1 MPKHINLSLNVVQS
15 CLLSTNHSKLMAIK
29 NFLEQH
35 KIKGLWVSKVRVGI
49 IFGGK
54 SAEHEVS
61 LQSAKNIV
69 DAIDKQRFDVVL
81 LGIDKQ
87 GEWHI
92 NDASNYL
99 INAENPA
106 LIALN
111 RSNQQVALIPGQ
123 EHDQLIDTRNA
134 TALSQLDVV
143 FPIVHGTLGE
153 DGSLQ
158 GLLRM
163 ANIPFVGS
171 GVLGSAVS
179 MDKDVTK
186 RLLRDAGL
194 LVAPFVS
201 LTRASRRQY
210 SFEQVVEK
218 LGLPLFIKPANQGS
232 SVGVSKVTDQAGFE
246 KALDLAFDFDHK
258 VLVESAIKGR
268 EIECA
273 VLGNDH
279 PQASVCGEVILHDDF
294 YSYDTKYINESGAS
308 IAIPA
313 DLTSDAQD
321 KIRAIALQAFQV
333 LECRGMARVD
343 VFLTES
349 GDVVINEINTLPG
362 FTNISMYPKL
372 WGASGLG
379 YSELIT
385 NLIEL
390 ALEQHHQ
397 DAQLKSSTR

>member
-1 MPKHINLSLNVVQS
+1 MTKR
-15 CLLSTNHSKLMAIK
+15 
-29 NFLEQH
+29 
-35 KIKGLWVSKVRVGI
+35 RVGV

-69 DAIDKQRFDVVL
+69 DAIDKEKFDVTL

-87 GEWHI
+87 GQWHI

-99 INAENPA
+99 LHAENPA

-111 RSNQQVALIPGQ
+111 HSNKNVALVPGQ
-123 EHDQLIDTRNA
+123 ESSQLIEADSANVIG
-134 TALSQLDVV
+134 QLDVV

-163 ANIPFVGS
+163 ANIPFVGA

-194 LVAPFVS
+194 EVAPFVT
-201 LTRASRRQY
+201 LTRSNRAQH
-210 SFEQVVEK
+210 SFEQLSAQ
-218 LGLPLFIKPANQGS
+218 LGSPLFIKPANQGS
-232 SVGVSKVTDQAGFE
+232 SVGVSRVSDRAGYE
-246 KALDLAFDFDHK
+246 KAVALAFSFDHK
-258 VLVESAIKGR
+258 VLVESAIVGR

-273 VLGNDH
+273 VLGNDQ
-279 PQASVCGEVILHDDF
+279 PQASLCGEIVLSDEF
-294 YSYDTKYINESGAS
+294 YSYDTKYINEQGAKVVVPA
-308 IAIPA
+308 AISEQA
-313 DLTSDAQD
+313 SDKVRDVAL
-321 KIRAIALQAFQV
+321 RAFRALDC
-333 LECRGMARVD
+333 LGMARVD
-343 VFLTES
+343 VFLTE
-349 GDVVINEINTLPG
+349 DERVIVNEINTLPG

-372 WGASGLG
+372 WAASGMS
-379 YSELIT
+379 YSQLIT
-385 NLIEL
+385 TLIEL
-390 ALEQHHQ
+390 ALERHQ
-397 DAQLKSSTR
+397 QDRALHSSVFDRD